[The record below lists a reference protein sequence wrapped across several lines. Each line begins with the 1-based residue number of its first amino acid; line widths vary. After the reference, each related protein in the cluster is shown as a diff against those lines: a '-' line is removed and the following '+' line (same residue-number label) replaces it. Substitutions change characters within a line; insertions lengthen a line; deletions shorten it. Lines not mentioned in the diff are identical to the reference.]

1 MFLVCFCQ
9 SSCVWSEVLV
19 PGQLW
24 RNQTTDLE
32 YKFSLPLNMLPW
44 DQQNYMWSMIDICC
58 PWNLFWIGYFR
69 KKKRN
74 ITFGKIDHHIAV
86 FLIPGKGSF
95 SGAIIYQIICKNLIK
110 FPKDSDRFP
119 NLKCKHMFKFTI
131 GIYMDRHSGHIIW
144 QKGTKV
150 IKMLT
155 NDAAIPTSYLSIF
168 VHHSGL

>member
-1 MFLVCFCQ
+1 MLLPKQLCVIR
-9 SSCVWSEVLV
+9 SSSSGTWNTNSH
-19 PGQLW
+19 
-24 RNQTTDLE
+24 
-32 YKFSLPLNMLPW
+32 SLSTWPW

-58 PWNLFWIGYFR
+58 PWNLFWIGFFR
-69 KKKRN
+69 KKKN

-110 FPKDSDRFP
+110 LPKNSDCFP
-119 NLKCKHMFKFTI
+119 NLKYKHLFKLTI
-131 GIYMDRHSGHIIW
+131 ELHMDRHSGHMIW

-155 NDAAIPTSYLSIF
+155 YDTAIPHICQIWYTTAACK
-168 VHHSGL
+168 